1 MLNYSV
7 LVINARILHP
17 GILLHTLLLL
27 SSLLGSII

>member
-17 GILLHTLLLL
+17 GILLHTL
-27 SSLLGSII
+27 SLVYEN